1 MLTNVP
7 PQNLDSKFL
16 KINYYTM
23 SSENKTDCA
32 NMLAN
37 DTSCT
42 QFFQNR

>member
-1 MLTNVP
+1 
-7 PQNLDSKFL
+7 
-16 KINYYTM
+16 M